1 MGLTSAHAPAAAPT
15 RQPHASEKRRLSTWT
30 KLSRWALRRS
40 VALALAATLAVHLM
54 STSRL
59 LGSDEGGFAM
69 VARHWQDGGDSLY
82 GPQWVDRP
90 PGLIALFAAADHLG
104 PYGVR
109 LMATLVAVGLVGA
122 LAWTAEAVGGRLA
135 ARWAA
140 WAGFAFASS
149 VMLQAQRLNG
159 ELAAALFVTVS
170 IGAFLRAAR
179 LSVSPPRTVGWGTL
193 AGVSAAAAVL
203 MKQNF
208 VDAFVFAGVLATAAL
223 VTRSNRLLYRRSRV
237 LLASAALVAGA
248 ALPATVTVVWA
259 SGHGGVEALLYATVG
274 FRADASAVM
283 AQWSWHAPL
292 HRLGT
297 LAVLSCVSGLALLGG
312 HLALSHRRRLLRLD
326 PLPWAVAATA
336 SVELLGVLAGE
347 NFWTHYLIALIPMVA
362 LAAGLSVSSRASGA
376 RWARRLVVLA
386 AGITAV
392 VSPVAAVHAAEGS
405 SQAYATGRWIAAA
418 AEPTDTIVVPFT
430 HANVIN
436 AAGLHPGYPYTWS
449 LPLRTLDPQLT
460 LLTRTLDGPTAPTWV
475 VRWDD
480 PHTWGLDPG
489 DRVDAELHAHYRAVG
504 FVCGHVVWL
513 HDGIHRPLAPLPDAA
528 TCGLREQP

>member
-1 MGLTSAHAPAAAPT
+1 
-15 RQPHASEKRRLSTWT
+15 
-30 KLSRWALRRS
+30 
-40 VALALAATLAVHLM
+40 M
-54 STSRL
+54 STSRR

-69 VARHWQDGGDSLY
+69 VARHWQDGGDFLY
-82 GPQWVDRP
+82 GSQWVDRP
-90 PGLIALFAAADHLG
+90 PGLIGLFAVAGHLG

-140 WAGFAFASS
+140 WAGFAFAAS
-149 VMLQAQRLNG
+149 VMLQAERLNG

-179 LSVSPPRTVGWGTL
+179 LSVDPTRTVGWGLL

-208 VDAFVFAGVLATAAL
+208 VDAFVFAAVLASVAL
-223 VTRSNRLLYRRSRV
+223 TTRRNRLVYRPSRV
-237 LLASAALVAGA
+237 LLAVAALVAGA
-248 ALPATVTVVWA
+248 AVPAVATIVWA
-259 SGHGGVEALLYATVG
+259 TGHGGVDALLYATVG
-274 FRADASAVM
+274 FRADAAAVM
-283 AQWSWHAPL
+283 AHWSWHAPL
-292 HRLGT
+292 HRLET
-297 LAVLSCVSGLALLGG
+297 LAVLACVSGLMILGG
-312 HLALSHRRRLLRLD
+312 HLALSHRRRLLHLD

-362 LAAGLSVSSRASGA
+362 LAAGLSVSSRAGGA
-376 RWARRLVVLA
+376 RWTRRLVVLV
-386 AGITAV
+386 AGVTAV
-392 VSPVAAVHAAEGS
+392 VSPIAAVIAAEES

-418 AEPTDTIVVPFT
+418 AAPTDTIVVPFT

-436 AAGLHPGYPYTWS
+436 AAGLHPGYPYAWS
-449 LPLRTLDPQLT
+449 LPLRTLDPQLD
-460 LLTRTLDGPTAPTWV
+460 LLTRTLDGPASPTWV

-480 PHTWGLDPG
+480 AHTWGLDPG
-489 DRVDAELHAHYRAVG
+489 DRVDAVLHAHYRAVG
-504 FVCGHVVWL
+504 YVCGHVVWL
-513 HDGIHRPLAPLPDAA
+513 HDGIHRPLAPLPDASA
-528 TCGLREQP
+528 CGLGERP

>member
-1 MGLTSAHAPAAAPT
+1 MGLRSADATVAGPTHHRPAA
-15 RQPHASEKRRLSTWT
+15 WT
-30 KLSRWALRRS
+30 NLRRWAVRRS
-40 VALALAATLAVHLM
+40 VALALAATLAVHLTF
-54 STSRL
+54 TSRR

-69 VARHWQDGGDSLY
+69 VARHWQDGGGFLY

-90 PGLIALFAAADHLG
+90 PGLIGLFAVADHLG

-109 LMATLVAVGLVGA
+109 LMASLVAVGLVGA

-149 VMLQAQRLNG
+149 VMLQAERLNG

-179 LSVSPPRTVGWGTL
+179 FSVSPTRTVLLGAL
-193 AGVSAAAAVL
+193 AGASAAAAVL

-208 VDAFVFAGVLATAAL
+208 VDAFVFAGMLATAAL
-223 VTRSNRLLYRRSRV
+223 VTRRNRSLYRPSRV
-237 LLASAALVAGA
+237 LLAVAALVAGVAVPA
-248 ALPATVTVVWA
+248 AVTVVWA
-259 SGHGGVEALLYATVG
+259 SGHGGVGALLYATLG

-297 LAVLSCVSGLALLGG
+297 LAVLSCVSGLTLLGG
-312 HLALSHRRRLLRLD
+312 HLALSHRRRLLLLD

-336 SVELLGVLAGE
+336 SVELFGVLAGE
-347 NFWTHYLIALIPMVA
+347 NFWSHYLIALIPMVA
-362 LAAGLSVSSRASGA
+362 FAAGLSVNSRAGGS
-376 RWARRLVVLA
+376 RWTRRLVVLA
-386 AGITAV
+386 AGVTAV
-392 VSPVAAVHAAEGS
+392 VSPIAAVNAAEDS

-418 AEPTDTIVVPFT
+418 AAPTDTVVVPFS

-436 AAGLHPGYPYTWS
+436 DAGLHPGYPYAWS
-449 LPLRTLDPQLT
+449 LPLRTLDPQLA
-460 LLTRTLDGPTAPTWV
+460 LLTRTLDGPAAPTWV

-480 PHTWGLDPG
+480 AHTWGLDPG
-489 DRVDAELHAHYRAVG
+489 DRVDASLHAHYRAVG

-513 HDGIHRPLAPLPDAA
+513 HDGVHRPLAPLPDAS
-528 TCGLREQP
+528 TCGLGERP

>member
-1 MGLTSAHAPAAAPT
+1 
-15 RQPHASEKRRLSTWT
+15 
-30 KLSRWALRRS
+30 
-40 VALALAATLAVHLM
+40 M
-54 STSRL
+54 STSRR
-59 LGSDEGGFAM
+59 LGSDEGGFAV
-69 VARHWQDGGDSLY
+69 VARHWQDGGDFLY

-90 PGLIALFAAADHLG
+90 PGLIGLFALADHLG

-122 LAWTAEAVGGRLA
+122 LAWTAETVGGRLA

-149 VMLQAQRLNG
+149 VMLQAERLNG

-179 LSVSPPRTVGWGTL
+179 LAVGRSRTWGWGAL
-193 AGVSAAAAVL
+193 SGASAATAVL

-208 VDAFVFAGVLATAAL
+208 VDAFVFAGVLATLAL
-223 VTRSNRLLYRRSRV
+223 STPRNRLLYRPSRV
-237 LLASAALVAGA
+237 LLATAALVTGA
-248 ALPATVTVVWA
+248 AVPAAATVIWA
-259 SGHGGVEALLYATVG
+259 SGHGGVDALLYATVG

-292 HRLGT
+292 HRLST
-297 LAVLSCVSGLALLGG
+297 LAVLSCVSGLAILGG

-347 NFWTHYLIALIPMVA
+347 NFWSHYLIALIPTVA

-376 RWARRLVVLA
+376 RWTRRLLVLA
-386 AGITAV
+386 AGVTAL
-392 VSPVAAVHAAEGS
+392 VSPVLAVNASQGT
-405 SQAYATGRWIAAA
+405 SQAYATGWWIAAA
-418 AEPTDTIVVPFT
+418 AEPADTIVVPFT
-430 HANVIN
+430 HANVIH
-436 AAGLHPGYPYTWS
+436 AAGLEPGYPYAWS

-460 LLTRTLDGPTAPTWV
+460 LLTSTLDGPDAPTWV

-489 DRVDAELHAHYRAVG
+489 NRVDAALRAHYRAVG
-504 FVCGHVVWL
+504 YVCGHVVWL
-513 HDGIHRPLAPLPDAA
+513 HDGVFRPLPPLPDAS